1 MNVVER
7 EVIVD
12 GLDGELEHSD
22 LRIILLTL
30 LNELNLTLVRET
42 YEKRDNVYTRFVLER
57 TTEVVE

>member
-12 GLDGELEHSD
+12 GLDGDLEHADVRS
-22 LRIILLTL
+22 ILLTL
-30 LNELNLTLVRET
+30 LDKLNLTLVRET

-57 TTEVVE
+57 STEVVE